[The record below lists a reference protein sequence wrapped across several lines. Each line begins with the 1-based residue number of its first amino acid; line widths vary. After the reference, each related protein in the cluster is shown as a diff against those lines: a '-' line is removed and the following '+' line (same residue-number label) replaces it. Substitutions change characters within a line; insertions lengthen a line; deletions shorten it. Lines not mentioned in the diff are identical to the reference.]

1 MESEKNKE
9 VETCKACTTEPYSTI
24 RHIVDGDDNI
34 HNFDLFPDGTLM
46 VHVSMRNGSPCSGYR
61 IGQLKYC
68 PRCGREFK

>member
-34 HNFDLFPDGTLM
+34 HNFDLFPDGT
-46 VHVSMRNGSPCSGYR
+46 
-61 IGQLKYC
+61 
-68 PRCGREFK
+68 